1 MCGIVGHGLRGEP
14 WSNAIIESDRKMKA
28 VVLVA
33 LNLVLVGLFVFILK
47 KRELLTYYRS
57 GRLWLTWLAIGI
69 ITLMDEFTSIFY
81 VPAESYRFI
90 GSSAIVF
97 IALTSILIRFLST
110 RFVEIAEILEHH
122 GLIGGGVYSFS
133 YLVLG
138 PTVSFVAISSI
149 MVDYILTAC
158 ISAVSAVLNASSFFP
173 ALTDSPHLV
182 MALVFASIWFVAGL
196 NILGI
201 RENVRF
207 TFAIFIFA
215 AFVILNLLASGFL
228 NLDQGSIER
237 ISGSGHLALASVQ
250 EGSWLDSYDSF
261 IKNIAFCIL
270 AYSGI
275 ESVIQTA
282 GFVENWRVIKKAYVF
297 LAMTVGVVTP
307 LVAVLALSAP
317 IQFAQHEGDLITHF
331 ATLVNG
337 VWFGVVIAV
346 LASVTLLMAVNTAF
360 VASSELIERVA
371 HRYGFQWI
379 IATNRRN
386 SLYRIHVMDGVLF
399 SIIVLITSGSQAV
412 LADMYAI
419 GLVASFCIN
428 MGSLLIYRYFMGTKE
443 VIPYSTSRLGTLIL
457 FVVLT
462 SCFGFLAWD
471 KPHGTAL
478 WGILTCVVLISGVL
492 VSRKRPPE
500 RSEVEQAESEMEVIL
515 YLAETPPRSQL
526 NIFFSRPREEA
537 GPEERPADTYI
548 SFFSPRQGIP
558 TRSGVNHFRLPY
570 GKAGVYHRMVAFLK
584 VVEYELS
591 DRGITVHFGWPMS
604 SWWDRM
610 AIGVMVFNLMKLPK
624 LFPSLNFEIDYKR
637 SLRSRQGEVHG

>member
-1 MCGIVGHGLRGEP
+1 
-14 WSNAIIESDRKMKA
+14 MKA
-28 VVLVA
+28 AVLVA
-33 LNLVLVGLFVFILK
+33 LNLVLVGLFIFLLR
-47 KRELLTYYRS
+47 KRDLLTYYKS
-57 GRLWLTWLAIGI
+57 GRLWLTWLGIGI

-90 GSSAIVF
+90 GSSAIIF
-97 IALTSILIRFLST
+97 IALTSLLIRFLST

-138 PTVSFVAISSI
+138 PVVSFVAVSSI

-173 ALTDSPHLV
+173 FISDFPVLV
-182 MALVFASIWFVAGL
+182 LSLVLGAIWFIAGL

-207 TFAIFIFA
+207 TFVIFIFA
-215 AFVILNLLASGFL
+215 ALVILNLIVSGFID
-228 NLDQGSIER
+228 LDYTAIAQIKQSGRHAMASLQGE
-237 ISGSGHLALASVQ
+237 
-250 EGSWLDSYDSF
+250 SWLGTYDSF

-282 GFVENWRVIKKAYVF
+282 GFVENWRAIKKAYVF
-297 LAMTVGVVTP
+297 LALTVGIVTP

-317 IQFAQHEGDLITHF
+317 INFPEHEGDLVTYF

-337 VWFGVVIAV
+337 VGFGVVVAV
-346 LASVTLLMAVNTAF
+346 LASFTLLMAVNTAF

-371 HRYGFQWI
+371 HRYGFHWI

-386 SLYRIHVMDGVLF
+386 SLYRIHVLDAVLF
-399 SIIVLITSGSQAV
+399 SAIVLVTSGSQQI

-428 MGSLLIYRYFMGTKE
+428 MGSLIIYRYFMGTKE
-443 VIPYSTSRLGTLIL
+443 VIPYSTSRIGTLFL
-457 FVVLT
+457 FVILT

-478 WGILTCVVLISGVL
+478 WGTLTCVVLASGIV
-492 VSRKRPPE
+492 VAKKRWPE
-500 RSEVEQAESEMEVIL
+500 RAQVEQAENEMNMIL
-515 YLAETPPRSQL
+515 YLAESSSRHL
-526 NIFFSRPREEA
+526 HIFFSRPRESSA
-537 GPEERPADTYI
+537 VPPEENEAYV

-558 TRSGVNHFRLPY
+558 AKAGANHFRFPI
-570 GKAGVYHRMVAFLK
+570 GKTGLYQRMVAFLK

-591 DRGITVHFGWPMS
+591 DRSITVHFGWPMS
-604 SWWDRM
+604 SWSDRL
-610 AIGVMVFNLMKLPK
+610 AIGVMVFNLMRLPRI
-624 LFPSLNFEIDYKR
+624 FPNFKFDIRYAPRVPGVPDP
-637 SLRSRQGEVHG
+637 V